1 MDYQD
6 WTEVKIGGGKIS
18 NDKKKPPVENKKNYQ
33 NMPGTKQLRKLEED
47 EIVTIE
53 KIKLDDSKL
62 IEQKRT
68 MCKLTQKD
76 LATQLSIPFTIIRD
90 FENGKGEKN
99 KTLFSKINRYLD
111 NKIKNMKEK

>member
-1 MDYQD
+1 MDCQD

-18 NDKKKPPVENKKNYQ
+18 NDKKKTPVENKTNYQ
-33 NMPGTKQLRKLEED
+33 NMPGTKQLKKLEDD

-53 KIKLDDSKL
+53 KFKLDDCKL

-76 LATQLSIPFTIIRD
+76 LATQLSIPFTTIRD
-90 FENGKGEKN
+90 LENGKGEKN

-111 NKIKNMKEK
+111 NKIKNMK